1 MVRVDLLSFDL
12 HKPEG
17 VVGYQNW
24 LAANIVDG
32 AQILDIS
39 YPSEGLK
46 VEIVVWD
53 DGV

>member
-17 VVGYQNW
+17 VAAYENW
-24 LAANIVDG
+24 LATNIVGD
-32 AQILDIS
+32 AKILDID